1 MLHGV
6 SASGAKLRLRGQE
19 QILLFR
25 DYKVEQQVC
34 VIKDQ
39 TLGSDS
45 SIELKYWG
53 LRTEPWM

>member
-25 DYKVEQQVC
+25 DYKIEQQVC

-45 SIELKYWG
+45 SIEL
-53 LRTEPWM
+53 